1 MQTSRNPKVSNNV
14 LKYKLRP
21 ILDKIAELEAI
32 HEEEKLFSTNVRNKL
47 DFLKEEGLA
56 ELEKFEKAQN
66 SLYARIEKANKNLS
80 RMIKNNLYNPNVA
93 TYEVTGGDDAEYIED
108 TKLITDK
115 IINTCLYGIVK
126 NHVDMTMYGFG
137 GNGIILVE
145 RGTDIENEFDFRN
158 PALDTLPF
166 PTYYVTDMIAKNT
179 GEVLIA
185 TNSGIVYWDM
195 ATDDYVLCDISYGLP
210 SNRIN
215 RIVKVS
221 TKEKD
226 EVGFLALTDR
236 GIAYSPNGMRWK
248 TVNKKFLNPCTCVS
262 SIHLID
268 TPQSIVFIGGN
279 AGIFYFDAD
288 AYIKNGDN
296 ELKQINGLNYILPTA
311 YINGISYDE
320 ETDVLAVATMG
331 GLSIVKK
338 VKEIIRDG
346 ITLNASL
353 KYDKTQTY
361 YALYTITEDLSS
373 TTCNDV
379 MWTQNHKLLVA
390 TTNGLNVTNDLIHF
404 NLITRNRNTENP
416 ESEERLNSYI
426 CVRIVRKGDNEYT
439 ILHSVGLTD
448 SIHIY

>member
-32 HEEEKLFSTNVRNKL
+32 HEEEKIFSAEVRSKL
-47 DFLKEEGLA
+47 ELLKEEGLA

-66 SLYARIEKANKNLS
+66 SLYARIKQANDTLS

-93 TYEVTGGDDAEYIED
+93 TYEITGGDDAEYIED

-115 IINTCLYGIVK
+115 IINACLYGIVK
-126 NHVDMTMYGFG
+126 NHVDMTMYGLAG
-137 GNGIILVE
+137 KGMILVE
-145 RGTDIENEFDFRN
+145 RGTDTEKEFDFRN
-158 PALDTLPF
+158 PAFDTLPF

-195 ATDDYVLCDISYGLP
+195 TTDDYVLCDISYGLP
-210 SNRIN
+210 SNRVN

-248 TVNKKFLNPCTCVS
+248 TVNRKFTNPCTCAS

-268 TPQSIVFIGGN
+268 TPQNIVFIGGN
-279 AGIFYFDAD
+279 AGIFYFDVD
-288 AYIKNGDN
+288 AYIKDN
-296 ELKQINGLNYILPTA
+296 DIELKQIEGLNYILPTA

-320 ETDVLAVATMG
+320 ETDTLAIATMG

-338 VKEIIRDG
+338 VKELISEK
-346 ITLNASL
+346 ITLTEKL
-353 KYDKTQTY
+353 KYDQYNTY
-361 YALYTITEDLSS
+361 YTLFTIAEDLSS

-390 TTNGLNVTNDLIHF
+390 TTNGLNVTSDLIHF
-404 NLITRNRNTENP
+404 NLITINRNHENP

-426 CVRIVRKGDNEYT
+426 CTRIVRKGDDEYT